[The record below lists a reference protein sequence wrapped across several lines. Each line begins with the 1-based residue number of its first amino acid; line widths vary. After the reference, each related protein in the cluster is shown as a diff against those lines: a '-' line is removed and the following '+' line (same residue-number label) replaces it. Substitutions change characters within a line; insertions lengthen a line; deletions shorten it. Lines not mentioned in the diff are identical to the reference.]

1 MDSMKCKL
9 MLFFLFFC
17 ILPFSK
23 ALAEIK
29 IFEKEVNEIVGR
41 NQSQEQVESF
51 ALQKAKRLAVEEAGT
66 YISSLTIVRNYQL
79 AKDEIT
85 ALASGIVQA
94 EIIGIPSVILE
105 NGVVHVRVN
114 ARIKVD
120 TSILDQQIETLMK
133 ERGALKKLE
142 EKHRKVKELENKL
155 ASLKS
160 SELKRL
166 EELNAQ
172 TIVLEMER
180 ERQRLFRE
188 EQRLKAL
195 GDIAKADLEILRQE
209 RERMARLEYL
219 RREQE
224 AARQTEIEALSK
236 ERDRIKRSH
245 LENVRQWKELARKAE
260 LTRTNWV
267 PIDETLSLN
276 QAIEEVK
283 KLKLEI
289 ANLKQRLDFQIK
301 SAIKIFH
308 LAYKKQINV
317 INPII
322 PPDPAPKDPFET
334 SAEYNQRL
342 TQHNKKV
349 SGAEYD
355 YEEKNKELKA
365 EEKGKLPHLRLD
377 LLKQKLHVLEPF
389 ITRLRTLQSRQ
400 FTLTKGKVE
409 VILDEPEADMFRFPL
424 RIKYEGKEWSRYW
437 KYKNRKQ
444 AKAFWKTRSH
454 LMSEGLFQLES
465 NGDGTVSYCF
475 TAVKIFHPGTQEE
488 QEFILKAPQTFE
500 EVRLWNNM
508 KNEDLSKIEEEI
520 KYAKLMQNYKENC
533 VICHKD
539 IQNKLQKN
547 RTKHSGIKC
556 NKCHYGSHKMI
567 PLCVECHGEAHSK
580 RMMQDTTKCGD
591 CHGIAHNLPVN

>member
-1 MDSMKCKL
+1 M
-9 MLFFLFFC
+9 
-17 ILPFSK
+17 
-23 ALAEIK
+23 
-29 IFEKEVNEIVGR
+29 
-41 NQSQEQVESF
+41 
-51 ALQKAKRLAVEEAGT
+51 EEAGT
-66 YISSLTIVRNYQL
+66 YISSLTVVRNYQL

-85 ALASGIVQA
+85 ALASGVVQA
-94 EIIGIPSVILE
+94 RIVGVPSVRLE
-105 NGVVHVRVN
+105 NDVIHVRVK
-114 ARIKVD
+114 ARIRVD
-120 TSILDQQIETLMK
+120 TSVLDQQIEQIMK
-133 ERGALKKLE
+133 EKGTLEKLE
-142 EKHRKVKELENKL
+142 EERRKVKDLEKRL

-224 AARQTEIEALSK
+224 VARQTEIEALSK

-245 LENVRQWKELARKAE
+245 LENERQWKELARKAE
-260 LTRTNWV
+260 LSRTNWV

-283 KLKLEI
+283 NLKLEI
-289 ANLKQRLDFQIK
+289 ANLKERLYFQIK
-301 SAIKIFH
+301 LAIKNFH

-317 INPII
+317 INPIL

-349 SGAEYD
+349 LDAEHG
-355 YEEKNKELKA
+355 YEKKIKELKA
-365 EEKGKLPHLRLD
+365 EEKEKLPHLKLD

-389 ITRLRTLQSRQ
+389 ITRLQTLQSRQ

-424 RIKYEGKEWSRYW
+424 RIKYEGKEWTIYW

-454 LMSEGLFQLES
+454 LISEGLFQLES

-488 QEFILKAPQTFE
+488 QKFILKAPQTFE

-508 KNEDLSKIEEEI
+508 KNEDLSEIEEEI
-520 KYAKLMQNYKENC
+520 KYAKLLQNYKENC
-533 VICHKD
+533 VICHED

-547 RTKHSGIKC
+547 RTKHSEIKC

-567 PLCVECHGEAHSK
+567 PSCVECHGMVHSR
-580 RMMQDTTKCGD
+580 RMMQDTNKCGD
-591 CHGIAHNLPVN
+591 CHRKAHNLPV